1 MFMPG
6 PAFTRRG
13 WLKTTL
19 AASSGLAGGAIAESV
34 AIEPQL
40 LATTHLEFGTP
51 VTQAQRPLRV
61 VQLSDLHL
69 RGINRLEEDLLK
81 AVTAMQPDLLVLTG
95 DAIDCHWGVEPLA
108 EFLDALPATAHRL
121 AIIGNW
127 EYRAGLDGTTFRR
140 LLDRHGFR
148 CLLNE
153 SVTLV
158 HEGQPLLITGLDDLV
173 AGRPAAPP
181 ASHRCDP
188 TSDHLLLAHCPATRD
203 QLPPFASPTPNLIL
217 SGHTHGGQIA
227 PAGICLVT
235 PPGSGDYVAGWYC
248 TNGPAM
254 YVSRGIGTST
264 VPIRLGSLPE
274 LVCLQWWLG
283 SRTTLPSV

>member
-1 MFMPG
+1 MALPT
-6 PAFTRRG
+6 PYFTRRG
-13 WLKTTL
+13 CLKTTF

-40 LATTHLEFGTP
+40 LATTHLELGTP
-51 VTQAQRPLRV
+51 VSAAQRPLRV
-61 VQLSDLHL
+61 AQLSDLHL
-69 RGINRLEEDLLK
+69 RGINRLEEDLL
-81 AVTAMQPDLLVLTG
+81 AATAAMQPDVLVLTG
-95 DAIDCHWGVEPLA
+95 DAIDRRWGVAPLA

-127 EYRAGLDGTTFRR
+127 EYRAGLDGATFRR

-148 CLLNE
+148 LLLNE
-153 SVTLV
+153 SITIA

-173 AGRPAAPP
+173 AGQPAAPQERLQ
-181 ASHRCDP
+181 SDP
-188 TSDHLLLAHCPATRD
+188 TIDHLLLAHCPATRD
-203 QLPPFASPTPNLIL
+203 QLPTRTTPAPNLIL

-235 PPGSGDYVAGWYC
+235 PPGSGNYVAGWYC
-248 TNGPAM
+248 TNGPPM

-264 VPIRLGSLPE
+264 IPIRLGSLPE

-283 SRTTLPSV
+283 SRSTLPPV

>member
-1 MFMPG
+1 MFVPTSRL
-6 PAFTRRG
+6 TRRG

-19 AASSGLAGGAIAESV
+19 AGSSGLAGGAIAESV

-40 LATTHLEFGTP
+40 LATTHLKLGTP
-51 VTQAQRPLRV
+51 ASAEHQPLRV
-61 VQLSDLHL
+61 VQLSDLHI
-69 RGINRLEEDLLK
+69 RGINRLEEDLLT
-81 AVTAMQPDLLVLTG
+81 AVLAIKPDLLVLTG
-95 DAIDCHWGVEPLA
+95 DAIDRRWGIEPLA
-108 EFLDALPATAHRL
+108 EFLDALPAATHRL

-127 EYRAGLDGTTFRR
+127 EYRAGLDRTTLRR

-148 CLLNE
+148 LLVNE
-153 SVTLV
+153 SVTL
-158 HEGQPLLITGLDDLV
+158 HHAGQPLLVTGLDDLV
-173 AGRPAAPP
+173 AGRPATPVV
-181 ASHRCDP
+181 SHLHNP
-188 TSDHLLLAHCPATRD
+188 TLEHLLLAHCPATRD
-203 QLPPFASPTPNLIL
+203 HLLDLGIPTPDLIL

-235 PPGSGDYVAGWYC
+235 PPGSGNYVAGWYC
-248 TNGPAM
+248 DNGPPM

-283 SRTTLPSV
+283 SQPTLPLA